1 MREFT
6 KSLFSFSWAMSL
18 FGARQFA
25 KIAVP
30 PDQKQQTHPAT
41 EAFNA
46 VTRATANQLGDSM
59 EATFK
64 AGDSMQRGVVD
75 MMFNVISPGATCPGQ
90 VISTTTSQ
98 PPISDPREEVII
110 RYTIGNGEFSRDM
123 KYNVLRMKMYK
134 PTGELDG
141 THDGVWEPQLP
152 PDELYKRPGPP
163 EGPLDRP
170 EGPVEHIPIR
180 AYTKAIWTFGDG
192 SSLTA
197 VGPANLHLVRL
208 VDGAQ
213 LFLVSVAAIITNG
226 TGRYEGAYGVK
237 TALGSTLVPKG
248 AELFNLP
255 PGFKFDA
262 VTVETF
268 RVIKANNVKA
278 PTSPGRSAGWTVMK

>member
-1 MREFT
+1 MRDFT

-18 FGARQFA
+18 FGVKQLLNVTTPQDQRQRS
-25 KIAVP
+25 
-30 PDQKQQTHPAT
+30 HPAT
-41 EAFNA
+41 EAFNT
-46 VTRATANQLGDSM
+46 VTQATTKQLGDTM

-64 AGDSMQRGVVD
+64 TADNMQRGMVD
-75 MMFNVISPGATCPGQ
+75 MMFNVLSRGAADTGQ
-90 VISTTTSQ
+90 VTSATTQQ
-98 PPISDPREEVII
+98 PPISDPREEVIV
-110 RYTIGNGEFSRDM
+110 RYTVGNGEFSPDM

-134 PTGELDG
+134 PTGEPDG

-152 PDELYKRPGPP
+152 PDELYRRPKPP

-192 SSLTA
+192 SSITA

-208 VDGAQ
+208 VDDAQ

-248 AELFNLP
+248 ADLFNLP
-255 PGFKFDA
+255 PGFKFGA

-268 RVIKANNVKA
+268 RVIKAKHLKA
-278 PTSPGRSAGWTVMK
+278 PTPPGGNPGWTAMK